1 MKRPVGNIET
11 DKRQINLGAPRKLK
25 KRNERQIM
33 RSINELMKDIG
44 TFSSMKLQN
53 HAGLT
58 RARTYAVFFLVN
70 GQATIRRS
78 SHTRGQAT
86 CKVKPL

>member
-11 DKRQINLGAPRKLK
+11 DKRQINPGAPRKLK

-33 RSINELMKDIG
+33 RSMNELMKDIG
-44 TFSSMKLQN
+44 TFSTVKLQN

-58 RARTYAVFFLVN
+58 RTRTYAVFFF
-70 GQATIRRS
+70 RKRS
-78 SHTRGQAT
+78 SHNKA
-86 CKVKPL
+86 VKPH

>member
-11 DKRQINLGAPRKLK
+11 DKRQINPGAPRKLK

-44 TFSSMKLQN
+44 TFSTVKLQN

-58 RARTYAVFFLVN
+58 RTRTYAVFFSVN
-70 GQATIRRS
+70 GQATLE
-78 SHTRGQAT
+78 
-86 CKVKPL
+86 VKPRARSNHYKK